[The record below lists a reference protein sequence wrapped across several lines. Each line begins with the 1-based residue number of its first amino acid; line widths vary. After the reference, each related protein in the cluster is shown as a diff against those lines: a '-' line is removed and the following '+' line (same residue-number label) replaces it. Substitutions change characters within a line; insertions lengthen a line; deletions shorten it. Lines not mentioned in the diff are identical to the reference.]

1 MPSSRRN
8 LTQTSTSLISPL
20 RRRLLAGAA
29 AGASLAAAAPLRAQP
44 QPIRVGV
51 PTALNTAA
59 GRDTVDA
66 VQMAIDEIN
75 VQGGL
80 LGRQL
85 EAAVADETLDPAAGA
100 AVIRTL
106 TTETKVDV
114 LIGGHTSGITL
125 AQLPEVA
132 DAAIPYL
139 SIGGA
144 SPAITQRVLEDY
156 ERFKYVFRVHPIN
169 AGHQARALM
178 EFIAGFVVGEMRYT
192 RLALVGEDAGWV
204 RELLPILS
212 RNATAAGAEVRLM
225 EVFDDA
231 TTDFAPL
238 LAKIHGSAA
247 HFVVTLFAQAASE
260 AFVSQW
266 VASGVP
272 ALIGGI
278 DARSAEAD
286 FYARVQGDALGQIVA
301 GFAVRAPITTHTLP
315 FWDAFVARTGR
326 SGPSHIALGAYD
338 AVHVYAAA
346 VQRAGTTAAP
356 ALVTEL
362 EKTDHL
368 GVNGRIQF
376 DEHHDVRVGPGLSNL
391 LFVQWQEKGERVV
404 LWPRELRNGKPFVPP
419 VRRRP

>member
-178 EFIAGFVVGEMRYT
+178 EFIAGFVVGEMR
-192 RLALVGEDAGWV
+192 LA
-204 RELLPILS
+204 
-212 RNATAAGAEVRLM
+212 
-225 EVFDDA
+225 
-231 TTDFAPL
+231 FARWWGRTPD
-238 LAKIHGSAA
+238 GSGSCCR
-247 HFVVTLFAQAASE
+247 F
-260 AFVSQW
+260 
-266 VASGVP
+266 
-272 ALIGGI
+272 
-278 DARSAEAD
+278 
-286 FYARVQGDALGQIVA
+286 
-301 GFAVRAPITTHTLP
+301 
-315 FWDAFVARTGR
+315 
-326 SGPSHIALGAYD
+326 
-338 AVHVYAAA
+338 
-346 VQRAGTTAAP
+346 
-356 ALVTEL
+356 
-362 EKTDHL
+362 
-368 GVNGRIQF
+368 
-376 DEHHDVRVGPGLSNL
+376 
-391 LFVQWQEKGERVV
+391 
-404 LWPRELRNGKPFVPP
+404 
-419 VRRRP
+419 